1 MGSVEITLSVFEV
14 NGQSLYTVRVRG
26 RFGNCTSLKKQSLQ
40 SHPPIRGAEAY
51 EAMTNNK
58 ANLTK
63 KYYLKISTKIDIS

>member
-1 MGSVEITLSVFEV
+1 MIYSNHHLC
-14 NGQSLYTVRVRG
+14 NRG

-58 ANLTK
+58 TNLTK
-63 KYYLKISTKIDIS
+63 ILHRD

>member
-1 MGSVEITLSVFEV
+1 MIYSNHHLR
-14 NGQSLYTVRVRG
+14 NRG

-58 ANLTK
+58 VISQ
-63 KYYLKISTKIDIS
+63 KIYNRDNTKIDIS